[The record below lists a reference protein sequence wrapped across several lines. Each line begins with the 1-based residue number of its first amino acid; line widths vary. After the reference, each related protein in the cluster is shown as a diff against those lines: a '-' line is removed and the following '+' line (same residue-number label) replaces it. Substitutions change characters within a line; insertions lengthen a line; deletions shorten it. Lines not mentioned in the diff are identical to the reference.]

1 MCISPINP
9 SFECAWKWG
18 ILVYPPHV
26 QILESKLMTKQFPF
40 FGCHF
45 WVAYFQSLE
54 THWLILQGPPATRYP
69 RRCFPA
75 SFQGSTAVEINKI
88 RQALCLFFGNPIPFH
103 GWSGFSIK
111 KTRKGKNL
119 ELNKWIL
126 RPSLCP
132 FSLLCLLP
140 LVARVRPWGVHVDS
154 TNLVIASPHCWFL
167 DAFGNLVMNKP
178 LKSLSPSPS
187 RRVQLS

>member
-18 ILVYPPHV
+18 IPVYPPNV

-69 RRCFPA
+69 RLRRCFPA
-75 SFQGSTAVEINKI
+75 SFQGSTGQV
-88 RQALCLFFGNPIPFH
+88 LGVFFGNPIPFH

-126 RPSLCP
+126 RPSPLPVFAPLLASVRCP
-132 FSLLCLLP
+132 SAAL
-140 LVARVRPWGVHVDS
+140 GVHVDS